1 MSISIRKRVRR
12 FLRKPHKH
20 LRTDAYIVS
29 YPKSG
34 RTWLRVLIGK
44 ALCEKYNLP
53 EAIMLYTKKVTS
65 EAGILCT
72 KFAHDSSGDRYEYY
86 RLPTDKSKYAEN
98 KVIFLARDIKDIL
111 VSYYFHTTRGT
122 KRKEKLYSGALS
134 DLIRSDI
141 RGARKVISFY
151 NIWHGQREVPKE
163 FLLIRYEDMHEK
175 TDEVLAQV
183 LHFLGAKNIE
193 RHIIETAVQFA
204 SFNSMKKKERAGFF
218 KHQSMKPRNI
228 NEPESY
234 KVRKGVVGGY
244 KSYLSQEDIK
254 YIDELRRELGCPF
267 LLEDES
273 NRG

>member
-1 MSISIRKRVRR
+1 MSNSIRKRVRR

-29 YPKSG
+29 FPKSG

-53 EAIMLYTKKVTS
+53 EAIMLRTEKVTS
-65 EAGILCT
+65 GAGILCT
-72 KFAHDSSGDRYEYY
+72 TFTHDLSSMKDRYEHY
-86 RLPTDKSKYAEN
+86 RLPTDKSKYAEK
-98 KVIFLARDIKDIL
+98 KVILLTRDIEDIL
-111 VSYYFHTTRGT
+111 VSCYFHATRRT
-122 KRKEKLYSGALS
+122 KRKDKLYSGTLS
-134 DLIRSDI
+134 DLIRSD
-141 RGARKVISFY
+141 RYGARKVISFY

-163 FLLIRYEDMHEK
+163 FMLIRYEDMHEK

-218 KHQSMKPRNI
+218 KHHSMKPRNT
-228 NEPESY
+228 NDPESY

-254 YIDELRRELGCPF
+254 YIDELKRELGCPF
-267 LLEDES
+267 LL
-273 NRG
+273 